1 MSTVAIQAALE
12 RAQKRWIFGA
22 LALALLLH
30 LFLAWALGWYR
41 IIGLEVPFDHSTPT
55 GPFTVKRIEINPDSL
70 KVDQPDPISKLPVA
84 EPPQNPAQF
93 NLDPHL
99 VEKALQAP
107 LPALTAPPVP
117 EPGKVI
123 AATDLSQGLPLVE
136 SDSAKISAEIS
147 KAQPAAI
154 NSGPVTSS
162 KLAQD
167 LITSMTGPVQAGSP
181 TGAPVSGNGTTG
193 TLPGFADLAPG
204 FKTGGPNLSN
214 LPEPILLRLP
224 SDVLFDF
231 DSAKLK
237 PEADP
242 LLTKA
247 IGLITKYPQA
257 DIQIDGYSDSFGR
270 VDYNLS
276 LSQQRAE
283 AVQAWLRNH
292 ITQDGYKFHSQ
303 GHGSTNF
310 VVSAQNSIEQQQPN
324 RRVEILIQALKL

>member
-1 MSTVAIQAALE
+1 MSTIAIQAALE

-30 LFLAWALGWYR
+30 LFLAWALGWYKLA
-41 IIGLEVPFDHSTPT
+41 GLEMPFDHSTPT
-55 GPFTVKRIEINPDSL
+55 GPFTVKRIEINPDAL
-70 KVDQPDPISKLPVA
+70 KADQPDPIAKLPVA
-84 EPPQNPAQF
+84 EPPKNPAQF

-107 LPALTAPPVP
+107 LPALSSPPVP
-117 EPGKVI
+117 EPNKVI
-123 AATDLSQGLPLVE
+123 AATDLNQGLPLVE

-147 KAQPAAI
+147 KTQPTAI
-154 NSGPVTSS
+154 NSGPLTSS

-167 LITSMTGPVQAGSP
+167 LISSATAPVQAGIPS
-181 TGAPVSGNGTTG
+181 GAPVAGNGTTG
-193 TLPGFADLAPG
+193 TLPGFAELAPG
-204 FKTGGPNLSN
+204 FRTSGPNLSN
-214 LPEPILLRLP
+214 LPEPVLLRLP

-231 DSAKLK
+231 DSARLK

-257 DIQIDGYSDSFGR
+257 DIQIDGYSDSFGKA
-270 VDYNLS
+270 DYNLT

-292 ITQDGYKFHSQ
+292 IAQDGYKFHSQ
-303 GHGSTNF
+303 GHGSSNF
-310 VVSAQNSIEQQQPN
+310 AVSVQGSIEQQQPN

>member
-1 MSTVAIQAALE
+1 MSTVAIQNALE

-22 LALALLLH
+22 LGLALLLH
-30 LFLAWALGWYR
+30 LFLAGVLGWYR
-41 IIGLEVPFDHSTPT
+41 IPGLEVPSHYTTPT

-70 KVDQPDPISKLPVA
+70 KVDQPDPISKLPAA
-84 EPPQNPAQF
+84 EPPKNPAQF

-107 LPALTAPPVP
+107 LPALTAPAVP
-117 EPGKVI
+117 EPNKVI
-123 AATDLSQGLPLVE
+123 AAADLNQGLPLVE

-147 KAQPAAI
+147 KMQPTAI
-154 NSGPVTSS
+154 SSGPATSS

-167 LITSMTGPVQAGSP
+167 LISSTTGSAQPGTPNGAP
-181 TGAPVSGNGTTG
+181 TGGNGTTG

-204 FKTGGPNLSN
+204 FHTTGANLSN
-214 LPEPILLRLP
+214 LPEPVLLRLP

-231 DSAKLK
+231 DSAKLR

-247 IGLITKYPQA
+247 IGMITKYPEA
-257 DIQIDGYSDSFGR
+257 DIQIDGYSDSYGKP
-270 VDYNLS
+270 DYNS
-276 LSQQRAE
+276 TLSQQRAQ
-283 AVQAWLRNH
+283 AVQTWLQNH
-292 ITQDGYKFHSQ
+292 ITQDGYKFHSL

-310 VVSAQNSIEQQQPN
+310 VVSTQGSIEQQQPN